1 MTNITSSMDI
11 TLVTLQ
17 NCPSD
22 LTVIHQIFD
31 KAAELGIDIDMISLA
46 PSQSAMSSLSFTMS
60 DHDLPKLLT
69 FSSHLHNELGVK
81 TVISSGNSKIIV
93 ADEAMKNQ
101 PGFASKIFLYWCRH
115 LIMKQLSPPLKKSLH
130 KPNDFDN
137 TTKKRGTQY
146 CAPRF
151 FVYNIFM

>member
-46 PSQSAMSSLSFTMS
+46 PSRNVF
-60 DHDLPKLLT
+60 P
-69 FSSHLHNELGVK
+69 
-81 TVISSGNSKIIV
+81 IIYHV
-93 ADEAMKNQ
+93 GPRPAKAVDILQ
-101 PGFASKIFLYWCRH
+101 PPA
-115 LIMKQLSPPLKKSLH
+115 Q
-130 KPNDFDN
+130 
-137 TTKKRGTQY
+137 
-146 CAPRF
+146 
-151 FVYNIFM
+151 

>member
-93 ADEAMKNQ
+93 ADEAMQNIWRCRKCKNRY
-101 PGFASKIFLYWCRH
+101 PYDNHCRNRNFSVGSG
-115 LIMKQLSPPLKKSLH
+115 I
-130 KPNDFDN
+130 
-137 TTKKRGTQY
+137 
-146 CAPRF
+146 
-151 FVYNIFM
+151 

>member
-81 TVISSGNSKIIV
+81 TVISS
-93 ADEAMKNQ
+93 
-101 PGFASKIFLYWCRH
+101 SKIFGAAANAKTDIRM
-115 LIMKQLSPPLKKSLH
+115 ITTAETEISLLVPASDH
-130 KPNDFDN
+130 E
-137 TTKKRGTQY
+137 TTVS
-146 CAPRF
+146 AIEE
-151 FVYNIFM
+151 VIA

>member
-93 ADEAMKNQ
+93 DLPAKYLALPQMQ
-101 PGFASKIFLYWCRH
+101 
-115 LIMKQLSPPLKKSLH
+115 KQIS
-130 KPNDFDN
+130 
-137 TTKKRGTQY
+137 
-146 CAPRF
+146 
-151 FVYNIFM
+151 V

>member
-81 TVISSGNSKIIV
+81 
-93 ADEAMKNQ
+93 
-101 PGFASKIFLYWCRH
+101 
-115 LIMKQLSPPLKKSLH
+115 QLSAAATARLLLQM
-130 KPNDFDN
+130 
-137 TTKKRGTQY
+137 KR
-146 CAPRF
+146 
-151 FVYNIFM
+151 

>member
-81 TVISSGNSKIIV
+81 TVISSGNSKIIA

-101 PGFASKIFLYWCRH
+101 PGFASKIFGAAANAKTDIRM
-115 LIMKQLSPPLKKSLH
+115 ITTAETEISLLVPASDH
-130 KPNDFDN
+130 E
-137 TTKKRGTQY
+137 TTVS
-146 CAPRF
+146 AIEE
-151 FVYNIFM
+151 VIA

>member
-81 TVISSGNSKIIV
+81 TVISSCNSKTPFWIV
-93 ADEAMKNQ
+93 FTELWARCKW
-101 PGFASKIFLYWCRH
+101 LV
-115 LIMKQLSPPLKKSLH
+115 L
-130 KPNDFDN
+130 
-137 TTKKRGTQY
+137 
-146 CAPRF
+146 
-151 FVYNIFM
+151 